1 MDDIEDSVE
10 EVFSREDLHEVV
22 FAVCATLFKH
32 GIKEVHIGGLMRILG
47 VEDHKAEEHDEELI
61 LLDEDFER
69 AMQEN
74 SDEEI
79 PSDTIDIKVP
89 KGTTIH

>member
-74 SDEEI
+74 SDEDI